1 MLSEKYRPDRLDGI
15 IGQDEIINSLRKFVA
30 EGDIPHLLFVG
41 KPGTGKTTTAYALA
55 RELSIPIQEFNAS
68 DERTLEFIR
77 ERIKPIAM
85 SKFKQIVL
93 LDEFDSMTE
102 QAQFA
107 LRRLMEQSSVV
118 RFILTANND
127 SKILDAIKS
136 RCAVYRFKPISESK
150 IRELVI
156 NVLREEKVKFSS
168 KEEVA
173 NVLNAVVNY
182 SEGDMRKVFNF
193 LEQIISGSGINSEFV
208 KTITSPGLI
217 DGIFK
222 QALSGNLTQALVQ
235 LEDIYSGVDYSVL
248 INRFYAESKNLD
260 LKFRAVVL
268 MELARAEHAIKM
280 GSNPLVQLSSVVARL
295 FYEAMK
301 G

>member
-248 INRFYAESKNLD
+248 INRFYVESKNLD